1 MLSWAYYVKIRV
13 DFCPWVHDPLD
24 HVILVELLHHIG
36 LSVTNF
42 KVLRIGAFIRTTDKL
57 GLGKLVSCIE
67 VIDGH
72 RRGNSVFRLMDLRSI
87 QIHFDL

>member
-13 DFCPWVHDPLD
+13 DFGPWIHDPLD

-36 LSVTNF
+36 LSMTNL
-42 KVLRIGAFIRTTDKL
+42 KVLRIGAFIRTTDEL
-57 GLGKLVSCIE
+57 SLSELVRSIE

-87 QIHFDL
+87 QIHFYL